1 MKQKKSKKK
10 IRKIENFTYKFFIS
24 FSVVLVISI
33 VFSQISLS
41 KINLEVEKLKI
52 KVGEQ
57 ENVNQSLNMKINEM
71 ASLENINQLS
81 LEQGLSYN
89 NDKGRTRDYLYIMY
103 KTTHNNF
110 YNFKFFIDNSA
121 CI

>member
-1 MKQKKSKKK
+1 MKKNKKK
-10 IRKIENFTYKFFIS
+10 KNRMQGFIYKSFIS
-24 FSVVLVISI
+24 LSIILVISI

-71 ASLENINQLS
+71 ASLENINEVS
-81 LEQGLSYN
+81 NTQGLSYN
-89 NDKGRTRDYLYIMY
+89 NENI
-103 KTTHNNF
+103 KTVG
-110 YNFKFFIDNSA
+110 D
-121 CI
+121 

>member
-1 MKQKKSKKK
+1 MKKNKKNKLQS
-10 IRKIENFTYKFFIS
+10 IMYKSFIS
-24 FSVVLVISI
+24 LSVLLVISI

-71 ASLENINQLS
+71 ASLENINEIS
-81 LEQGLSYN
+81 SAQGLSYN
-89 NDKGRTRDYLYIMY
+89 NENI
-103 KTTHNNF
+103 KTV
-110 YNFKFFIDNSA
+110 KQ
-121 CI
+121 

>member
-1 MKQKKSKKK
+1 MKKNKKK
-10 IRKIENFTYKFFIS
+10 KNRMQGFIYKSFIS
-24 FSVVLVISI
+24 LSVILVISI

-71 ASLENINQLS
+71 ASLENINEVS
-81 LEQGLSYN
+81 NTQGLSYN
-89 NDKGRTRDYLYIMY
+89 NENI
-103 KTTHNNF
+103 KTVG
-110 YNFKFFIDNSA
+110 D
-121 CI
+121 

>member
-1 MKQKKSKKK
+1 MKNKK
-10 IRKIENFTYKFFIS
+10 RKNRMHSFVYKS
-24 FSVVLVISI
+24 FVSLSIVLVISI

-71 ASLENINQLS
+71 ASLENINEIS
-81 LEQGLSYN
+81 STQGLSYN
-89 NDKGRTRDYLYIMY
+89 NENI
-103 KTTHNNF
+103 KTIT
-110 YNFKFFIDNSA
+110 K
-121 CI
+121 

>member
-1 MKQKKSKKK
+1 MKKNKKK
-10 IRKIENFTYKFFIS
+10 KNRIQGFIYKSFIS
-24 FSVVLVISI
+24 LSIILVISI

-71 ASLENINQLS
+71 ASLENINEVS
-81 LEQGLSYN
+81 NTQGLSYN
-89 NDKGRTRDYLYIMY
+89 NENI
-103 KTTHNNF
+103 KTVG
-110 YNFKFFIDNSA
+110 D
-121 CI
+121 